1 MSVQC
6 QSTVEETSVVYT
18 HAMMLTCFPFAFCA
32 ILSANLADLA
42 SMLPLGGTAA
52 TITSIPLC
60 DSASVMPRQ

>member
-1 MSVQC
+1 
-6 QSTVEETSVVYT
+6 VYT

-32 ILSANLADLA
+32 MLSANLADLA